1 MSSTQENT
9 EVCGE
14 YVVCNCPTNYIRL
27 ALPIYVSSSGT
38 QIACMR
44 CHAALEDCPP
54 ALLSEVRKAGLPH
67 GQSEAA

>member
-1 MSSTQENT
+1 MQERICEISSTQENT

-44 CHAALEDCPP
+44 CPRGA
-54 ALLSEVRKAGLPH
+54 
-67 GQSEAA
+67 